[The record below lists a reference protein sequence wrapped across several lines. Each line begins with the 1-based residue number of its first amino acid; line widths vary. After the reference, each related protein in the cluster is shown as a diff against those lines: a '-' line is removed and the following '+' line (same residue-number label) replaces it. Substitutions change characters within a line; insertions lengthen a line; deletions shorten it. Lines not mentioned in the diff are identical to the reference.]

1 MTYRSAY
8 LSVLHFSTYLFSAAC
23 KSIARPFLSFS
34 SQQVIYHKIYQSHY
48 RIMEC
53 FILQKVFQPIN
64 PRVFNENR
72 LVSYNNQ
79 WVLYSN
85 RWVYSNNCLVLSQY
99 QRVSDE
105 NRTVIHNN
113 PLVFN
118 HFHTVS
124 DNNPWVLQENR
135 RIFNKNQRVIV
146 TESQLNALLSFK
158 INSTSLYSII

>member
-8 LSVLHFSTYLFSAAC
+8 LSVLHFSTYLFSAAS
-23 KSIARPFLSFS
+23 KVIARPFLSFS

-48 RIMEC
+48 RLMEC

-79 WVLYSN
+79 LVLYSN
-85 RWVYSNNCLVLSQY
+85 RWVFIRN

-105 NRTVIHNN
+105 NRTVIPNN

-118 HFHTVS
+118 LFPTVS
-124 DNNPWVLQENR
+124 VNNQRVLQENLR
-135 RIFNKNQRVIV
+135 VFNKNTRDII
-146 TESQLNALLSFK
+146 TESQLNAL
-158 INSTSLYSII
+158 